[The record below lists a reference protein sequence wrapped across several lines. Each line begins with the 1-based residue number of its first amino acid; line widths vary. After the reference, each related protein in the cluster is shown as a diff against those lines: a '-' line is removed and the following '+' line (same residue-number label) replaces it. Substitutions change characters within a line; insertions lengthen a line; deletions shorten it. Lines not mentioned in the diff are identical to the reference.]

1 MKKTPRKTSAK
12 KAPRK
17 TPAETAGENVA
28 EIPADIPG
36 EFPWTRD
43 AWTRATADPN
53 SLHHGLLLTG
63 APGAA
68 KREFA
73 FSLCQ
78 LLLCENPIEKTAA
91 EKSGE
96 NPAEKSSAKIPCNQ
110 CRNCKLFRAG
120 THPDFHMLTTELEAR
135 EGRIALAAQYCERYQ
150 DAAARER
157 RAKPGKVIAV
167 DQVRLLI
174 ERFSMHAHTSARK
187 VALLMPA
194 DRLNI
199 NAANALLKLLEE
211 PPANSFLIL
220 LSALPGKLPAT
231 VRSRCMRIPA
241 AAPQPDAAAEWLR
254 MRLPKNDAELA
265 PMLLEAA
272 GGGPLDALK
281 LHAGGFLELQA
292 QFLRDISAM
301 MRGAAGALDVAAK
314 FAKHDFPHF
323 VDWLQRV
330 CCGVIRCNAGA
341 GETGGP
347 AAQLGVRRG
356 QFAPEALFNLYDRI
370 GYYRGIAREPLNEQ
384 LAVEELTL
392 ALRRALRS

>member
-17 TPAETAGENVA
+17 TSAKTAEETST

-53 SLHHGLLLTG
+53 SLHHGLLITG

-78 LLLCENPIEKTAA
+78 LLLC
-91 EKSGE
+91 E

-231 VRSRCMRIPA
+231 VRSRCMHIPA

-281 LHAGGFLELQA
+281 LHADGFLELQA

-301 MRGAAGALDVAAK
+301 MRGAASALDVAAK

-330 CCGVIRCNAGA
+330 CCGVIRSNAGA
-341 GETGGP
+341 APSGQAGGP

>member
-1 MKKTPRKTSAK
+1 
-12 KAPRK
+12 
-17 TPAETAGENVA
+17 
-28 EIPADIPG
+28 
-36 EFPWTRD
+36 
-43 AWTRATADPN
+43 
-53 SLHHGLLLTG
+53 
-63 APGAA
+63 
-68 KREFA
+68 

-78 LLLCENPIEKTAA
+78 LLLCENPVEKTAA

-301 MRGAAGALDVAAK
+301 MRGAASALDVAAK

>member
-17 TPAETAGENVA
+17 TSAETAGENPA

-53 SLHHGLLLTG
+53 SLHHGLLITG

-96 NPAEKSSAKIPCNQ
+96 KTAAKIPCNQ

-301 MRGAAGALDVAAK
+301 MRGAASALDVAAK

-330 CCGVIRCNAGA
+330 CCGVIRSNAGA